1 VDPWWFIDGRAL
13 CHDGDVRTSSGG
25 VKSIDRR
32 SLLTEPTSSAEAN
45 SGRVTIDVDATAE
58 ATVLTVHG
66 EIDMDTIDQL
76 TAALSTVVPTAHVL
90 VDLADVSYMDSG
102 GLRSLLTAKTEIER
116 QGGNLRVTTA
126 SAIVDRLIDIAGV
139 ADLLYERG

>member
-13 CHDGDVRTSSGG
+13 CHDGDVRTRSGG

-126 SAIVDRLIDIAGV
+126 SAIVDRLIEIAGV